1 MFHMMNEARI
11 GVGLT
16 ASALA
21 CTGYAAWLAVLDPV
35 ERTPLDTPA
44 HWLQAAGSG
53 RQPWDLPHPHLLACA
68 SSAQAH
74 ACG

>member
-21 CTGYAAWLAVLDPV
+21 YTGHAAWLVVPDPV

-44 HWLQAAGSG
+44 HWL
-53 RQPWDLPHPHLLACA
+53 
-68 SSAQAH
+68 
-74 ACG
+74 